1 MIQDKDYIMRLVHE
15 IARMLIRMIFN
26 RDIDREGELPVA
38 EELLE
43 RYQTYMAMIDDGQ
56 INEAENRLLD
66 EMDLRAP
73 AYFEMALRFYE
84 KLGSK
89 SEEFLEEHDY
99 TQDEVLDGIK
109 YVVDCYGYGDL
120 WDPVSR

>member
-1 MIQDKDYIMRLVHE
+1 MRLVHE

-43 RYQTYMAMIDDGQ
+43 RYQTYMAM
-56 INEAENRLLD
+56 
-66 EMDLRAP
+66 
-73 AYFEMALRFYE
+73 
-84 KLGSK
+84 
-89 SEEFLEEHDY
+89 
-99 TQDEVLDGIK
+99 K

>member
-26 RDIDREGELPVA
+26 RDIDREGESSRA
-38 EELLE
+38 MAD
-43 RYQTYMAMIDDGQ
+43 RSAGGAIRAYMAM
-56 INEAENRLLD
+56 
-66 EMDLRAP
+66 
-73 AYFEMALRFYE
+73 
-84 KLGSK
+84 
-89 SEEFLEEHDY
+89 
-99 TQDEVLDGIK
+99 K

>member
-43 RYQTYMAMIDDGQ
+43 RYQTYMAM
-56 INEAENRLLD
+56 
-66 EMDLRAP
+66 
-73 AYFEMALRFYE
+73 
-84 KLGSK
+84 
-89 SEEFLEEHDY
+89 
-99 TQDEVLDGIK
+99 K

>member
-43 RYQTYMAMIDDGQ
+43 RYQKYMAMIDDGQ

-66 EMDLRAP
+66 EMDLRDP
-73 AYFEMALRFYE
+73 AYFEMALHFYE

-99 TQDEVLDGIK
+99 TQDEVLDGMK

-120 WDPVSR
+120 WDSVSR

>member
-26 RDIDREGELPVA
+26 RDIDRKGELPVA

-43 RYQTYMAMIDDGQ
+43 RYQTYMAM
-56 INEAENRLLD
+56 
-66 EMDLRAP
+66 
-73 AYFEMALRFYE
+73 
-84 KLGSK
+84 
-89 SEEFLEEHDY
+89 
-99 TQDEVLDGIK
+99 K